1 MFHCIYLPACCSQKA
16 VVGLGAEEPFLELEA
31 SYLGLGAYLGLE
43 ACLVEAVASL
53 LAVEAFLVDNSPG
66 EEGLGDR

>member
-1 MFHCIYLPACCSQKA
+1 M
-16 VVGLGAEEPFLELEA
+16 GLGAEEPFLELEA

-66 EEGLGDR
+66 EEGLGGR